1 MRSTPPKICSSGNMR
16 VDKRLLQVIIIMET
30 DPINNAK
37 AAFPSPIVLANA
49 NHPTKIVNTA
59 STGPI
64 HV

>member
-1 MRSTPPKICSSGNMR
+1 MR

-30 DPINNAK
+30 DPMNNAK
-37 AAFPSPIVLANA
+37 AAFSSPIVLANA